1 MNTVEKIMFLLQSKN
16 LEQKDLADFLG
27 VRRQT
32 ITDWKSGKTQSYN
45 KYIEKIANYF
55 NVSVDYLL
63 DRTDEANGYSI
74 SNVDTTINGT
84 QAHII
89 NNNVSDND
97 LYDIKNSLGQLSK
110 TDKHRAIADILDL
123 LEKKYEKKAL

>member
-1 MNTVEKIMFLLQSKN
+1 MYQKLKVLCKERGTTVTQLCIQATGNSGNLATWKKGYMRSDYLLKVSDI
-16 LEQKDLADFLG
+16 L
-27 VRRQT
+27 
-32 ITDWKSGKTQSYN
+32 
-45 KYIEKIANYF
+45 

-63 DRTDEANGYSI
+63 GRTDNPNGYSI
-74 SNVDTTINGT
+74 SNIDTTINGT